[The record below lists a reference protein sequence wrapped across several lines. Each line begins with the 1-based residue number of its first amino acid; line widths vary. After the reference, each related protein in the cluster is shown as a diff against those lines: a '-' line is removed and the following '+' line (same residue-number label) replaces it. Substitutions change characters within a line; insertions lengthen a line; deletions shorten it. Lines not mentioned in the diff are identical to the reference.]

1 MRNCPKWIVF
11 ELVEHKNR
19 VIDNEEV
26 GGFTSLYR
34 ENLSVILIDDFSRR
48 SPAMSGGVFAID
60 KEYFFEI
67 GAYDPGMKIWGAENL
82 EMSFR
87 VS

>member
-1 MRNCPKWIVF
+1 M
-11 ELVEHKNR
+11 
-19 VIDNEEV
+19 IDNEEV

-34 ENLSVILIDDFSRR
+34 ENLSLSVLIENFSRR